1 MGIGCFGKVGG
12 VVCEGMWVVGG
23 GCRVFVGNG
32 GLVGCEGG
40 IGYSDKKNNRYVVH
54 VAEVSISVP

>member
-1 MGIGCFGKVGG
+1 M
-12 VVCEGMWVVGG
+12 VGG

-40 IGYSDKKNNRYVVH
+40 IGYSDKKKKTIDMLCMWQRSPSLYP
-54 VAEVSISVP
+54 EI